1 MKTGTITMADR
12 AFVDSNVLLRA
23 LFTGMNDHEACQST
37 LDRLI
42 EAGYELWIS
51 HQVVR
56 EFSVNATVE
65 NTFTR
70 EDAPVPHYDQV
81 VDIVTLLPVQ
91 FAIAEEG
98 TSVSK
103 EFLNLMREFRITGKP
118 LHDANIVATMRVNE
132 IDRLA
137 TRNERHFRR
146 FDTIQLISPSRH
158 FTP

>member
-1 MKTGTITMADR
+1 MADR

-23 LFTGMNDHEACQST
+23 LFTGMNDHEACQAT
-37 LDRLI
+37 LDGLI

-51 HQVVR
+51 HQIVR

-70 EDAPVPHYDQV
+70 EDAPVPHYDRV

-91 FAIAEEG
+91 FTIEEEG
-98 TSVSK
+98 TSVSR

-118 LHDANIVATMRVNE
+118 LHDANFVATMRVSD
-132 IDRLA
+132 IDRLV

-146 FDTIQLISPSRH
+146 FGTIQLISPARH